1 MEEIK
6 SDLIIL
12 GSGPAGCTAA
22 IYAARSNINPIMI
35 HGNQPGGQLT
45 ITTDVENYPG
55 FSKAVQGPN
64 LMEEMINQAQ
74 NVGCKVFND
83 NIIDI
88 NLDKSPFILKS
99 SNDRKYITK
108 SIIIAT
114 GASAKWLG
122 LPNEEIYRGHGV
134 SACATCDAFFFKN
147 KVVAVVGGG
156 NTAVEEALFLTK
168 FAKKVILI
176 HRRDTLRAEKILQER
191 AFNNKKISFL
201 WNSVITD
208 IFGNKNPTYLRGIK
222 VKSLKNFN
230 ETSVDING
238 LFVAIGHKPN
248 TDLFKKKLD
257 LDEEGYLKVTNQVFT
272 SKSGIFAAGDVHDK
286 LFRQAVTAAGFG
298 CMAALEAEKYLS

>member
-6 SDLIIL
+6 SNLIIL

-88 NLDKSPFILKS
+88 DLDKPPFILKS
-99 SNDRKYITK
+99 SNDRHYITK

-122 LPNEEIYRGHGV
+122 LPNEEIYRGHGL

-168 FAKKVILI
+168 FADKVILI
-176 HRRDTLRAEKILQER
+176 HRRDKLRAEKILQQR
-191 AFNNKKISFL
+191 AFNNNKISFL
-201 WNSVITD
+201 WDSVITD
-208 IFGNKNPTYLRGIK
+208 VFGSKNPTHLKGIK
-222 VKSLKNFN
+222 VKSLIRKN
-230 ETSVDING
+230 ETTIDING

-248 TDLFKKKLD
+248 TDLFKNKLV

-272 SKSGIFAAGDVHDK
+272 SKPGIFAAGDVHDK
-286 LFRQAVTAAGFG
+286 VFRQAVTAAGFG